1 MKFFSIVLIVLSL
14 SAARCKL
21 PSVNL
26 TDQLDPDI
34 VLVNIE
40 DGDRAFLADLLMK
53 IDSCKPALIAIDVY
67 FYGEKG
73 QEEDSLL
80 MQALRKI
87 ENDLLI
93 YSYDKEGKR
102 KSSHS
107 KFNSF
112 ASDLG
117 LMKFEESDGIVT
129 NMIPIRVVKN
139 ITHESLSLRI
149 VKKWKPD
156 FQYKFRDNRSMAIN
170 YRRTLDQYTVL
181 HSSDISN
188 LDSGFLSK
196 KMVIVGYGGPG
207 KEDKHYTPI
216 RIIKEYP
223 DGEPDTYGIVIVANE
238 IRTLLDLEI
247 KEKD

>member
-1 MKFFSIVLIVLSL
+1 MKFFSIVMVVISL
-14 SAARCKL
+14 SAARCSL

-26 TDQLDPDI
+26 TEQLDPDI

-53 IDSCKPALIAIDVY
+53 IDSCKPALIGIDVY

-73 QEEDSLL
+73 LEEDTLL
-80 MQALRKI
+80 IQALRKI

-93 YSYDKEGKR
+93 YSYDNEGKR

-107 KFNSF
+107 KFSSF

-139 ITHESLSLRI
+139 ITHESFSLRI
-149 VKKWKPD
+149 VRKWKPD
-156 FQYKFRDNRSMAIN
+156 FQYKLRDNQSMAIN
-170 YRRTLDQYTVL
+170 YKRTIDQYTVL
-181 HSSDISN
+181 YKTDFSN
-188 LDSGFLSK
+188 LDSGFLNK
-196 KMVIVGYGGPG
+196 KIVIVGYAGPG

-216 RIIKEYP
+216 RIMKEYP
-223 DGEPDTYGIVIVANE
+223 EGEPDTYGIVIVANE
-238 IRTLLDLEI
+238 IRTLLDLEQ